1 MMIGTGTIANV
12 LAIIAGGLIGLL
24 AKGGLKAH
32 YQDGILKAVGLAV
45 LFIGASGALAGMLT
59 VEDGGLASAGIGD
72 TLAMVLA
79 LALGAL
85 TGEFIDLDR
94 RIEQLGAWLKSKAD
108 RGGDNQFI
116 QGFVTASL
124 TVCIGAMAIVGAIQD
139 GLTGNAAT
147 LYTKAILDF
156 MLVMIFASIYGK
168 GAIFSAL
175 PVGVLQGAV
184 TLFAGLLSPVFSQAV
199 IANLSFLGNMLIFCV
214 GVNLCFGNKFKVANL
229 LPALV
234 LGPVFQW
241 AVGFLPL

>member
-1 MMIGTGTIANV
+1 MIGTGTIANV
-12 LAIIAGGLIGLL
+12 LAIVIGGCIGML

-32 YQDGILKAVGLAV
+32 YQEGILKAVGLAV
-45 LFIGASGALAGMLT
+45 LFIGASGALVGMLT
-59 VEDGGLASAGIGD
+59 VENGTLVSAGVGD

-85 TGEFIDLDR
+85 AGEFIDLDR
-94 RIEQLGAWLKSKAD
+94 RMEQLGAWLKAKAD
-108 RGGDNQFI
+108 RGGDSQFI

-124 TVCIGAMAIVGAIQD
+124 TVCIGAMAIVGSIQD

-147 LYTKAILDF
+147 LYTKSILDF

-168 GAIFSAL
+168 GAVFSAL

-184 TLFAGLLSPVFSQAV
+184 TLLAGLVAPVFSGSV
-199 IANLSFLGNMLIFCV
+199 IDNLSFLGNMLIFCV
-214 GVNLCFGNKFKVANL
+214 GVNLCFGTKFKVANL

-241 AVGFLPL
+241 AVGLLPV

>member
-1 MMIGTGTIANV
+1 MIGTGTIANV
-12 LAIIAGGLIGLL
+12 LAIVIGGCIGML

-32 YQDGILKAVGLAV
+32 YQEGILKAVGLAV
-45 LFIGASGALAGMLT
+45 LFIGTSGALVGMLT
-59 VEDGGLASAGIGD
+59 VENGTLVSAGVGD

-85 TGEFIDLDR
+85 AGEFIDLDR
-94 RIEQLGAWLKSKAD
+94 RMEQLGAWLKAKAD
-108 RGGDNQFI
+108 RGGDSQFI

-124 TVCIGAMAIVGAIQD
+124 TVCIGAMAIVGSIQD

-147 LYTKAILDF
+147 LYTKSILDF

-184 TLFAGLLSPVFSQAV
+184 TLLAGLVAPVFSGSV
-199 IANLSFLGNMLIFCV
+199 IDNLSFLGNMLIFCV
-214 GVNLCFGNKFKVANL
+214 GVNLCFGTKFKVANL

-241 AVGFLPL
+241 AVGLLPV

>member
-1 MMIGTGTIANV
+1 MIGTGTIANV
-12 LAIIAGGLIGLL
+12 LAIVIGGCIGML

-32 YQDGILKAVGLAV
+32 YQEGILKAVGLAV
-45 LFIGASGALAGMLT
+45 LFIGASGALVGMLT
-59 VEDGGLASAGIGD
+59 VENGTLVSAGVGD

-85 TGEFIDLDR
+85 AGEFIDLDR
-94 RIEQLGAWLKSKAD
+94 RMEQLGAWLKAKAD
-108 RGGDNQFI
+108 RGGDSQFI

-124 TVCIGAMAIVGAIQD
+124 TVCIGAMAIVGSIQD

-147 LYTKAILDF
+147 LYTKSILDF

-168 GAIFSAL
+168 GAVFSAL

-184 TLFAGLLSPVFSQAV
+184 TLLAGLVAPVFSDSV
-199 IANLSFLGNMLIFCV
+199 IDNLSFLGNMLIFCV
-214 GVNLCFGNKFKVANL
+214 GVNLCFGTKFKVSNL

-241 AVGFLPL
+241 AVGLLPV

>member
-1 MMIGTGTIANV
+1 MIGTGTIANV
-12 LAIIAGGLIGLL
+12 LAIVIGGCIGML

-32 YQDGILKAVGLAV
+32 YQEGILKAVGLAV
-45 LFIGASGALAGMLT
+45 LFIGASGALVGMLT
-59 VEDGGLASAGIGD
+59 VENGTLVSAGVGD

-85 TGEFIDLDR
+85 AGEFIDLDR
-94 RIEQLGAWLKSKAD
+94 RMEQLGAWLKAKAD
-108 RGGDNQFI
+108 RGGDSQFI

-124 TVCIGAMAIVGAIQD
+124 TVCIGAMAIVGSIQD
-139 GLTGNAAT
+139 WLTGNAAT
-147 LYTKAILDF
+147 LYTKSILDF

-168 GAIFSAL
+168 GAVFSAL

-184 TLFAGLLSPVFSQAV
+184 TLLAGLVAPVFSDSV
-199 IANLSFLGNMLIFCV
+199 IDNLSFLGNMLIFCV
-214 GVNLCFGNKFKVANL
+214 GVNLCFGTKFKVANL

-241 AVGFLPL
+241 AVGLLPV

>member
-1 MMIGTGTIANV
+1 MIGTGTIANV
-12 LAIIAGGLIGLL
+12 LAIVIGGCIGML

-32 YQDGILKAVGLAV
+32 YQEGILKAVGLAV
-45 LFIGASGALAGMLT
+45 LFIGASGALVGMLT
-59 VEDGGLASAGIGD
+59 VENGTLVSAGVGD

-85 TGEFIDLDR
+85 AGEFIDLDR
-94 RIEQLGAWLKSKAD
+94 RMEQLGAWLKAKAD
-108 RGGDNQFI
+108 RGGDSQFI

-124 TVCIGAMAIVGAIQD
+124 TVCIGAMAIVGSIQD
-139 GLTGNAAT
+139 WLTGNAAT
-147 LYTKAILDF
+147 LYTKSILDF

-168 GAIFSAL
+168 GAVFSAL

-184 TLFAGLLSPVFSQAV
+184 TLLAGLVAPVFSDSV
-199 IANLSFLGNMLIFCV
+199 IDNLSFLGNMLIFCV
-214 GVNLCFGNKFKVANL
+214 GVNLCFGTKFKLANL

-241 AVGFLPL
+241 AVGLLPV